1 MRWRILSQTSS
12 VAIKLVAD
20 TPLSPGVADVDV
32 SQRRRMTEKLKN
44 VSKSAREDA
53 VSFLSQRLGD
63 ADMRLELGKAKCFA
77 DVARIVRR
85 ASADQAALAPS
96 VAALVADST
105 ALVDLIEKSIARR
118 APGAA
123 RDELQKRWTLVKALQ
138 KSSRRVAIKRHGG
151 AKSSHGAAAKR
162 KLDGD
167 RIHTNRSLAPST

>member
-1 MRWRILSQTSS
+1 M
-12 VAIKLVAD
+12 
-20 TPLSPGVADVDV
+20 PG
-32 SQRRRMTEKLKN
+32 RRP
-44 VSKSAREDA
+44 A
-53 VSFLSQRLGD
+53 VSNRPVAVD
-63 ADMRLELGKAKCFA
+63 AGAPPH
-77 DVARIVRR
+77 RR
-85 ASADQAALAPS
+85 P